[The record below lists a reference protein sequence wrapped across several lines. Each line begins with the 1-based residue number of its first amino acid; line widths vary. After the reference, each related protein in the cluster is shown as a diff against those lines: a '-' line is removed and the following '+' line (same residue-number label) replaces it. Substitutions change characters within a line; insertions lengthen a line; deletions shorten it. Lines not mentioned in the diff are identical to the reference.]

1 VRVSTALLCDAA
13 TVREGLLHILGGGI
27 STMSRPTFPAALGAQ
42 LAIMIHQHPTE
53 LARGHTLDVIVQ
65 TEDGERVANASVSW
79 QTPPELQRQ
88 LREVAQ
94 PVVLPLAMVGV
105 PRVGAYSVEI
115 LIDGIHQT
123 SVPFE
128 MDEIQMPGTTPQ
140 FQN

>member
-1 VRVSTALLCDAA
+1 
-13 TVREGLLHILGGGI
+13 
-27 STMSRPTFPAALGAQ
+27 MSRPTFPAALGAQ
-42 LAIMIHQHPTE
+42 LAITIHQHPTE
-53 LARGHTLDVIVQ
+53 LAGGHTLDVIVQ